1 MSREERNM
9 SRRRTF
15 SAEFKAKAVLEA
27 LSGHKSNA
35 EICRQYGIGAPLLC
49 TWKAL
54 FLERA
59 ALVFQVDAR
68 SREEQE
74 QIAELERLVG
84 RQALEIE
91 VLKKASSIL
100 GAPRRRNGSSA

>member
-1 MSREERNM
+1 MSREEPNM
-9 SRRRTF
+9 SERRTF
-15 SAEFKAKAVLEA
+15 SAEFKAKAVLEM

-49 TWKAL
+49 TWKAA
-54 FLERA
+54 FLERV
-59 ALVFQVDAR
+59 ALVFQG
-68 SREEQE
+68 EERNGQE
-74 QIAELERLVG
+74 QARIAELERLVG

-100 GAPRRRNGSSA
+100 AAPRRRNGSSA

>member
-1 MSREERNM
+1 
-9 SRRRTF
+9 
-15 SAEFKAKAVLEA
+15 
-27 LSGHKSNA
+27 
-35 EICRQYGIGAPLLC
+35 
-49 TWKAL
+49 
-54 FLERA
+54 
-59 ALVFQVDAR
+59 VDAR

-100 GAPRRRNGSSA
+100 GAPRRRNGSSV

>member
-1 MSREERNM
+1 M

-84 RQALEIE
+84 RQALAIE

-100 GAPRRRNGSSA
+100 GAPRRRNGSSV